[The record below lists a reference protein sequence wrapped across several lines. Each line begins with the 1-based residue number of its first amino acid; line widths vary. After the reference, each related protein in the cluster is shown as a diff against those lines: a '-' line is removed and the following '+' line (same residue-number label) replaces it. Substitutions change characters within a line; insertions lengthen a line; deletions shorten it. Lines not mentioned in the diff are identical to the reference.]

1 MRKILVAGLF
11 VALASGIAAV
21 AIRAQ
26 SGGNAT
32 QTKEVQMT
40 AKKYDFSPSTVEV
53 SAGTKIIFK
62 ITAEDREHGFQILR
76 DGARRDDGE
85 DRRPV
90 IRGGTPPPGGA
101 ASPPGGTDR
110 RRRVTP
116 GTANTLATRPAV
128 HAGERGRPA
137 RTTRTR

>member
-62 ITAEDREHGFQILR
+62 ITAEDREHGFQIA
-76 DGARRDDGE
+76 GAKTGCVKIKKGE
-85 DRRPV
+85 TATV
-90 IRGGTPPPGGA
+90 EYLA
-101 ASPPGGTDR
+101 EK
-110 RRRVTP
+110 P
-116 GTANTLATRPAV
+116 GTV
-128 HAGERGRPA
+128 EFKCCVFCGMGHGGMKGKIVVQ
-137 RTTRTR
+137 